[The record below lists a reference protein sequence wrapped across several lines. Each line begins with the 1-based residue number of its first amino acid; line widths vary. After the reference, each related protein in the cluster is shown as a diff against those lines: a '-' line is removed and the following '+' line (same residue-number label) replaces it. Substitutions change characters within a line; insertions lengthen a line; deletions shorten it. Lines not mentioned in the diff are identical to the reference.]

1 MAERVFIAL
10 GQKPRFLML
19 PSNFLQTGFRAIF
32 QRMNEDLVFD
42 VAEGLKILDYQPRPF
57 KLEFP
62 DMCQRRRKNASIF
75 RNKNTSVKLARRAG
89 NLGPF
94 PRGSGLRPF
103 IRRGVGTGAA

>member
-1 MAERVFIAL
+1 MTKD
-10 GQKPRFLML
+10 QKIIK
-19 PSNFLQTGFRAIF
+19 GK
-32 QRMNEDLVFD
+32 V
-42 VAEGLKILDYQPRPF
+42 GL
-57 KLEFP
+57 LE
-62 DMCQRRRKNASIF
+62 CQRRRKNASIF

>member
-62 DMCQRRRKNASIF
+62 DMLLDDKSRGQRARGSRAHLTGKPVFHREDLRGKNAI
-75 RNKNTSVKLARRAG
+75 THIGDV
-89 NLGPF
+89 P
-94 PRGSGLRPF
+94 LR
-103 IRRGVGTGAA
+103 

>member
-1 MAERVFIAL
+1 
-10 GQKPRFLML
+10 ML

-62 DMCQRRRKNASIF
+62 DMLPQGGYF
-75 RNKNTSVKLARRAG
+75 RLKRAAICARPSTTIPTSTSPATCLSKIAG
-89 NLGPF
+89 
-94 PRGSGLRPF
+94 
-103 IRRGVGTGAA
+103 TQ

>member
-19 PSNFLQTGFRAIF
+19 PSNFLQTGFRAIS

-57 KLEFP
+57 KPEFP
-62 DMCQRRRKNASIF
+62 GYAAASVNPF
-75 RNKNTSVKLARRAG
+75 SGDHGASRA
-89 NLGPF
+89 L
-94 PRGSGLRPF
+94 
-103 IRRGVGTGAA
+103 VAALTV

>member
-62 DMCQRRRKNASIF
+62 DMLPQGGYFRPHAIQRA
-75 RNKNTSVKLARRAG
+75 VD
-89 NLGPF
+89 
-94 PRGSGLRPF
+94 GSKD
-103 IRRGVGTGAA
+103 TNM